1 MVVPTAFKRT
11 ILRVIYQSAI
21 ADSVT
26 LQAALMAALTA
37 KYEADGSG
45 RVMTATS
52 LGGHS
57 MQWSTTSATRGST
70 PQQIL
75 EAVEELLTLAEALS
89 AATPTPANDAA
100 LFAAMLVELVPC
112 VEYRMDFLTSRNQE
126 GL

>member
-1 MVVPTAFKRT
+1 
-11 ILRVIYQSAI
+11 
-21 ADSVT
+21 
-26 LQAALMAALTA
+26 
-37 KYEADGSG
+37 
-45 RVMTATS
+45 
-52 LGGHS
+52 

-89 AATPTPANDAA
+89 AATPTPADDAA

-126 GL
+126 GI